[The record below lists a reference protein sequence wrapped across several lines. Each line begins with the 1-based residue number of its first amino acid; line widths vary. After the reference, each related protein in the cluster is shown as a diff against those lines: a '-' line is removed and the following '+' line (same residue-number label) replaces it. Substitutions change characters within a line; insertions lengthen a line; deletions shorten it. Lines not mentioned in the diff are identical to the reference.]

1 MPSHAFRTKCFGVR
15 CVFASLFN
23 ASPKALNMIPDV
35 MRESWP
41 HAPPHHFTPRGTY
54 MITAATL
61 HRKPLFTS
69 EPKLDLLR
77 GHQFRV
83 SKAVRAHCPSS
94 GFFLESLP
102 SDSQ

>member
-1 MPSHAFRTKCFGVR
+1 
-15 CVFASLFN
+15 
-23 ASPKALNMIPDV
+23 

-69 EPKLDLLR
+69 EPKLELLR
-77 GHQFRV
+77 DTSFALAKQYALIVQARAFFSNHYHLILSFEK
-83 SKAVRAHCPSS
+83 SAVTIPLSFDTYIANWRYSS
-94 GFFLESLP
+94 IA
-102 SDSQ
+102 